1 MIGFVVIN
9 ADDQSIINI
18 NGNTL
23 ITLVYNLKF
32 NQLNLI

>member
-1 MIGFVVIN
+1 MIGFVVMN
-9 ADDQSIINI
+9 ADDQSKINI

-23 ITLVYNLKF
+23 ITVIINFKF

>member
-9 ADDQSIINI
+9 ADDQSKINI

-23 ITLVYNLKF
+23 ITVINKLKF

>member
-1 MIGFVVIN
+1 MIGFVVMN
-9 ADDQSIINI
+9 ADDQSKINK

-23 ITLVYNLKF
+23 ITVINNLKF